1 MRYNIKH
8 DFTTSATMRIISRQ
22 HMFKTTT
29 YQTLAGKTI
38 NQFSIQIINMHPHR
52 FYIHGF
58 YLTKMLM
65 LIRRLISGYFQKLF
79 NQGKSKHE
87 IVVLD
92 NKFKQLL
99 LHIFI

>member
-1 MRYNIKH
+1 
-8 DFTTSATMRIISRQ
+8 
-22 HMFKTTT
+22 MFKTTT

-52 FYIHGF
+52 FYCNLYIHGF

-99 LHIFI
+99 LQTSYT

>member
-1 MRYNIKH
+1 
-8 DFTTSATMRIISRQ
+8 
-22 HMFKTTT
+22 MFKTTT

-38 NQFSIQIINMHPHR
+38 NQFSIQIINMHSHR

-58 YLTKMLM
+58 YLTKMIM

-79 NQGKSKHE
+79 NQGKLKHE

-99 LHIFI
+99 LKNFM

>member
-1 MRYNIKH
+1 
-8 DFTTSATMRIISRQ
+8 
-22 HMFKTTT
+22 MFKTTT

-87 IVVLD
+87 TVVLD

-99 LHIFI
+99 LQIFIYR

>member
-1 MRYNIKH
+1 
-8 DFTTSATMRIISRQ
+8 
-22 HMFKTTT
+22 MFKTTT

-58 YLTKMLM
+58 CLTKMLM

-87 IVVLD
+87 IVVSD
-92 NKFKQLL
+92 NKLKYILL
-99 LHIFI
+99 QIFM